1 MADKPTLT
9 QRWQSIP
16 PKKRAI
22 YAGGTVVV
30 AVLLAG
36 VMTTPSQ
43 PNLVAGSK
51 GKPVTTTPLALPG
64 GNNNLA
70 LEKLSATM
78 EAVKTDQNQL
88 RNDQKAFQQQVAAKV
103 NQPTAATQADPATVE
118 ELRQLRSK
126 VEQLETERNN
136 TKEPS
141 LDDALPTGNV
151 SQQALNSHATVPER
165 EAPRLRVLGN
175 AKEEDK
181 SEESVDKPKQI
192 VFMPAGSNYEG
203 VLMNGMDAPT
213 SSVAQKNP
221 VPALIRVKTDAILPN
236 RYRYDVR
243 ECFVI
248 VSGFG
253 VLSTERAQLQT
264 VTLSCVKADGGVIE
278 SKLEGY
284 IVGEDGK
291 VGLRGRLVTKQG
303 QLLAKSFVAGFASG
317 IGAAMT
323 PMAVPQLNTTP
334 GSNTQYQTPNIN
346 QIATAGTAQGISQS
360 ARSLSQFYL
369 DMAKEMFPVI
379 EIDANRR
386 VTIVLVKGI
395 ELKLNGDKQ

>member
-1 MADKPTLT
+1 MAAKTTLT

-30 AVLLAG
+30 AVLIAG
-36 VMTTPSQ
+36 LMTTPSQ
-43 PNLVAGSK
+43 PNMVAGSK
-51 GKPVTTTPLALPG
+51 GKSVTTTPLALPG
-64 GNNNLA
+64 GNSNLA

-88 RNDQKAFQQQVAAKV
+88 RNDQKAFQQQVAAKA
-103 NQPTAATQADPATVE
+103 NQPANTQPDPATVE
-118 ELRQLRSK
+118 ELRQLRTK
-126 VEQLETERNN
+126 VEQLETERAND
-136 TKEPS
+136 KGPS
-141 LDDALPTGNV
+141 LDDALPAGNV
-151 SQQALNSHATVPER
+151 PSQTANSQAVAPEH
-165 EAPRLRVLGN
+165 EAPRLRVIGN
-175 AKEEDK
+175 TKEEDK
-181 SEESVDKPKQI
+181 NEDEAVKPKQA
-192 VFMPAGSNYEG
+192 VFVPAGSNFEG

-221 VPALIRVKTDAILPN
+221 VPALIRIKTDAILPN

-243 ECFVI
+243 ECFSI

-264 VTLSCVKADGGVIE
+264 ITLSCVKTDGAVIE
-278 SKLEGY
+278 TKLEGY

-303 QLLAKSFVAGFASG
+303 QLLAKSMVAGFLSG
-317 IGAAMT
+317 IGQAMA
-323 PMAVPQLNTTP
+323 PMAVPQMNINP
-334 GSNTQYQTPNIN
+334 GSNMQFQTPTVN
-346 QIATAGTAQGISQS
+346 QIATSGLAQGVATS
-360 ARSLSQFYL
+360 ANNVSQFYL
-369 DMAKEMFPVI
+369 NMAKEMFPVI

-386 VTIVLVKGI
+386 VTIVLLKGI
-395 ELKLNGDKQ
+395 ELKLNGENQ